1 MPLPIILLILVFL
14 AVAIRKIGPWRLPI
28 WLIMLTAA
36 VITLLTGHI
45 SVTQA
50 YHALSFNVLFYLF
63 GVFVIGQALESSH
76 YLEHV
81 SLRIFSGAKSLN
93 GLLCLIILIFGL
105 SSALLM
111 NDTIA
116 IIGVP
121 VIILLSSEHDFDAKP
136 FLLALAYSVTLG
148 SVFSPIGNPQ
158 NLLIASQG
166 MENPFVHFIAHL
178 AIPTIINLGILYVF
192 IKLFYGKQLKSAI
205 YPKKSKKVLDK
216 KLSRLSQLALGLMLL
231 LILFK
236 VALSVFHVSLQ
247 FHFSLIAIIAC
258 APILLFSNQRLKI
271 IKHLDWHT
279 LLFFV
284 GLFIFI
290 ESVSPV
296 KVRKEIII
304 EGVIKDIW
312 PWVAEAVSLNGQM
325 KDSRG
330 NQVAQILDK
339 RIELAE
345 KSVTT
350 SDGRLVVSR
359 DPLKR
364 DVYIR
369 AKIKILEQAGNLY
382 FYNSQ
387 KVGVGSIIW
396 IFTPEVDLEKIYI
409 TNITDLPCE

>member
-271 IKHLDWHT
+271 LKNLDWHT

-290 ESVSPV
+290 ESVWISGYFQ
-296 KVRKEIII
+296 IL
-304 EGVIKDIW
+304 IKDAHLQL
-312 PWVAEAVSLNGQM
+312 AEIPTILAVSLSLSQLISNVPL
-325 KDSRG
+325 
-330 NQVAQILDK
+330 VALYLPLLKHASTQQL
-339 RIELAE
+339 LALAVG
-345 KSVTT
+345 STV
-350 SDGRLVVSR
+350 
-359 DPLKR
+359 
-364 DVYIR
+364 
-369 AKIKILEQAGNLY
+369 AGNLLILGAASNVIIVQNTEKRKKIAFSFWEFLRLGFPLTVCNILVYYY
-382 FYNSQ
+382 F
-387 KVGVGSIIW
+387 
-396 IFTPEVDLEKIYI
+396 LR
-409 TNITDLPCE
+409 